1 VELLPTSAVVW
12 VLVFV
17 ALGEPQTLVANA
29 QATTVEGAKQVI
41 ALYPTASQEAIKQL
55 GTNGGGFYNS
65 NSAVPFEN
73 PNGFTNMLEDIAI
86 LLIPMAQVFMFGR
99 MIGRMRQA
107 WAVWSAM
114 FVLMAVHAPASR
126 FWSLAPA
133 LIWFLFLLVLPS
145 AIEWVRPHVSDAYYR
160 EALSDVQTHF
170 GAAYYGYAAIGL
182 AVTAVLMLD
191 WRWSLSVKLVGTGAL
206 VVAGLSLFL
215 VPIGAAIQQEPI
227 KQAAQLARSRGW
239 EVIMWRLNAPS
250 FSVYYGR
257 PTLSREPK
265 AGDLIITKAKRLQ
278 ELAGLRPEIVYARNG
293 IVLVRVY

>member
-1 VELLPTSAVVW
+1 
-12 VLVFV
+12 
-17 ALGEPQTLVANA
+17 
-29 QATTVEGAKQVI
+29 
-41 ALYPTASQEAIKQL
+41 
-55 GTNGGGFYNS
+55 
-65 NSAVPFEN
+65 
-73 PNGFTNMLEDIAI
+73 
-86 LLIPMAQVFMFGR
+86 
-99 MIGRMRQA
+99 
-107 WAVWSAM
+107 
-114 FVLMAVHAPASR
+114 VLMAVHAPASR

-215 VPIGAAIQQEPI
+215 VPISAAIQQEPI